1 MKNLVPVQFLAES
14 VQKKKKHWVISI
26 TETRGISTKSE
37 IKISSQSE
45 SPKHIRKSFTV
56 SKGQQRK

>member
-1 MKNLVPVQFLAES
+1 MKNLVSIQFLAES
-14 VQKKKKHWVISI
+14 LQKKKKHRVIFI

-45 SPKHIRKSFTV
+45 STKRIRKSFTM
-56 SKGQQRK
+56 SKGQQTK